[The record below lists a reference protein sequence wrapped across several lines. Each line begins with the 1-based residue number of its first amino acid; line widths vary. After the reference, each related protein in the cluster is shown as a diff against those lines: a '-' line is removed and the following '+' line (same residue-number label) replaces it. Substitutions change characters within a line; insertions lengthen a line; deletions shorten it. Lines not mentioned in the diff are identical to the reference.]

1 MRVVLAFLAMTAS
14 AHADGFDWDPPAP
27 RNYTFHGT
35 TIIQGKPTSNAPWAG
50 GGIGVDHRLDGRVWG
65 GFLVAT
71 LLSREPREGN
81 LPLPPLQTATFAA
94 ATARVQL
101 GEWEFDAGKDDA
113 WFAWEARAELGT
125 AYVTKQRMRSMPA
138 IGSAGLTALI
148 GSARTRGTLSFG
160 WSFTFAGQAAIEPG
174 GIDVRMGVTRSW

>member
-1 MRVVLAFLAMTAS
+1 MRALAILLALTAT
-14 AHADGFDWDPPAP
+14 ARADGFDWDPPPP
-27 RNYTFHGT
+27 RSYALHGT
-35 TIIQGKPTSNAPWAG
+35 TIIQGKRSSAAPWAG
-50 GGIGVDHRLDGRVWG
+50 GGIGFDHRLDDRVWG

-71 LLSREPREGN
+71 LISREPREPGM
-81 LPLPPLQTATFAA
+81 PLPPLQTATFAA

-101 GEWEFDAGKDDA
+101 GEWELETGKDEA

-125 AYVTKQRMRSMPA
+125 AYVTKQQLRSMPA
-138 IGSAGLTALI
+138 IGSAGLTVLL

-174 GIDVRMGVTRSW
+174 GIDVRMGVTFSW